1 MTFFK
6 RLRLGSKKQGSK
18 NSTASHP
25 SVERSSPKGAGTR
38 SPANPF
44 SNPAPAPAP
53 ARAAGIPADA
63 PPAYTPN
70 PTDPAAH
77 PSYAPPAAGGPAT
90 DDPYA
95 FLATFDT
102 VFLIDDSGSM
112 AGRSWRETAAALAAI
127 TPLCVARDA
136 DGIDVHF
143 LNRADSPTFRHLA
156 TAQQVRHIFETVS
169 PRGITPTG
177 TRLNAI
183 LKPYLRRLQ
192 ERGSEAVKPLNVIV
206 VTDGAPSD
214 DVESV
219 VIGVAKAL
227 DRCDAPAW
235 QVGLQF
241 VQVGNEP
248 GAREALRELDD
259 GLVEMGCPRDI
270 VDTVPWRGL
279 PDGELS
285 ADKLLKVVLGSVNRR
300 LDRRRNSGDSRRA

>member
-1 MTFFK
+1 MSFFK
-6 RLRLGSKKQGSK
+6 RLLPGSKKHGAKHSM
-18 NSTASHP
+18 AS
-25 SVERSSPKGAGTR
+25 SSSFERPSPKSASTR
-38 SPANPF
+38 SPANN
-44 SNPAPAPAP
+44 NPAPAPTAAP
-53 ARAAGIPADA
+53 AGIPAEA

-70 PTDPAAH
+70 PTDPAAL
-77 PSYAPPAAGGPAT
+77 PSYTPPAAGGPAT

-127 TPLCVARDA
+127 APLCVARDA
-136 DGIDVHF
+136 DGIDLHF
-143 LNRADSPTFRHLA
+143 LNRADAPHFAGLT
-156 TAQQVRHIFETVS
+156 TARQVRRVFETVA

-177 TRLNAI
+177 TRLNA
-183 LKPYLRRLQ
+183 LLQPYLRRLQ
-192 ERGSEAVKPLNVIV
+192 RAPGGAEAVKPLNVIV

-219 VIGVAKAL
+219 VIRVAKTL
-227 DRCDAPAW
+227 ERLDAPAW
-235 QVGLQF
+235 QVGVQF

-259 GLVEMGCPRDI
+259 GLLEMGCPRDI
-270 VDTVPWRGL
+270 VDTVPWCGAH
-279 PDGELS
+279 DGELS